1 MIEHIIVVGICV
13 VIIAIIGYYLY
24 SKINTQQDT
33 IDQLIKRYR
42 SLEAVIYRPPPR
54 TELTSLFNQ
63 QSTDPNC
70 ESCMISPIVPQST
83 RADYTLE
90 NATSTQER
98 IEPSTKLP
106 ENENVNVISGIM
118 EHRDL
123 KSVISKDIAPTNS

>member
-1 MIEHIIVVGICV
+1 
-13 VIIAIIGYYLY
+13 
-24 SKINTQQDT
+24 
-33 IDQLIKRYR
+33 
-42 SLEAVIYRPPPR
+42 
-54 TELTSLFNQ
+54 
-63 QSTDPNC
+63 
-70 ESCMISPIVPQST
+70 MISPIVPQST

>member
-63 QSTDPNC
+63 QSADPNC
-70 ESCMISPIVPQST
+70 ESCMISPVVPQTT
-83 RADYTLE
+83 RVDYTLE
-90 NATSTQER
+90 NATSTQDR
-98 IEPSTKLP
+98 IEPSPKLP
-106 ENENVNVISGIM
+106 ENENVNAVSGIM
-118 EHRDL
+118 EHCDL
-123 KSVISKDIAPTNS
+123 NSVLSEDTTRTN